1 MKICFDI
8 VTCQKQAMIAIA
20 RNADQSDCSPIHT
33 RSYSLTITSD
43 KSCTQEEE
51 NVKLSCTMSCTP
63 CLACC
68 VCLMSPTR
76 RRMKSLYTVPH
87 AAFRSARH
95 VRHKPMVK
103 SGLED
108 DCWEQGWTERRIWDT
123 EFSIALKDGFNC
135 QLQLRR
141 LQY

>member
-1 MKICFDI
+1 MQLLSTVSRKPPA
-8 VTCQKQAMIAIA
+8 VSQAPA
-20 RNADQSDCSPIHT
+20 RLEL
-33 RSYSLTITSD
+33 RSNLSKYGVELLCRAPPAVSVH
-43 KSCTQEEE
+43 QEKE
-51 NVKLSCTMSCTP
+51 NVKLSCTMSRTL
-63 CLACC
+63 CLAYC

-87 AAFRSARH
+87 AAFRSARQ

-103 SGLED
+103 SGPED

-123 EFSIALKDGFNC
+123 EFSITSKDGFNC